1 MKVLSRGLAALVS
14 AAVLAG
20 AVPALAQQAAAAN
33 IEVAADP
40 KLVEMVPADIRERGY
55 ITGAASLS
63 VPPLLYADDDA
74 NTPKGAV
81 AEISAAYAARLGLE
95 IRIEKVTGGGAI
107 PGVVAGRYDVVASA
121 GDFKS
126 RRDVLDFVDLVKGG
140 TALLVKAGNPTGV
153 TGFDDLCGRKLALA
167 KGSIQEGEAAD
178 LSEKCVAA
186 GKPAIDLMPF
196 PDSSA
201 GILAMQSGRSDV
213 YWDDLAPAAWRIK
226 QSSEFEIAGAPQ
238 DLAPYGVG
246 VPKDKTQLRDAIQAA
261 LQSLIDDGT
270 YQAILAKWGMEAIAE
285 SEAMINGSEF

>member
-1 MKVLSRGLAALVS
+1 MKAFKRGLAALVS
-14 AAVLAG
+14 AA
-20 AVPALAQQAAAAN
+20 ALLSATAAMAQ
-33 IEVAADP
+33 EVKVDP
-40 KLVEMVPADIRERGY
+40 KLAEMVPQDVRDRGY
-55 ITGAASLS
+55 IVGAASLA

-95 IRIEKVTGGGAI
+95 LRIEKVTGGGAI
-107 PGVVAGRYDVVASA
+107 PGVVAGRYDIVASA

-153 TGFDDLCGRKLALA
+153 QGFEDLCGRKLALA

-178 LSEKCVAA
+178 LSDKCVAG
-186 GKPAIDLMPF
+186 GKAAIELMPF

-201 GILAMQSGRSDV
+201 GILAMQAGRADV
-213 YWDDLAPAAWRIK
+213 FWDDLAPASWRLK
-226 QSSEFEIAGAPQ
+226 QSSEFAIAGKPQ

-246 VPKDKTQLRDAIQAA
+246 IPKEKTQLRDAIQAS

-270 YQAILAKWGMEAIAE
+270 YGQILAKWGMEAIAE
-285 SEAMINGSEF
+285 PEALINGSEF

>member
-1 MKVLSRGLAALVS
+1 MKAFKRGLAALVS
-14 AAVLAG
+14 AA
-20 AVPALAQQAAAAN
+20 ALLSATAAMAQ
-33 IEVAADP
+33 EVKVDP
-40 KLVEMVPADIRERGY
+40 KLAEMVPQDIRDRGY
-55 ITGAASLS
+55 IVGAASLA

-95 IRIEKVTGGGAI
+95 LRIEKVTGGGAI
-107 PGVVAGRYDVVASA
+107 PGVVAGRYDIVASA

-153 TGFDDLCGRKLALA
+153 QGFEDLCGRKLALA

-178 LSEKCVAA
+178 LSGKCVAG
-186 GKPAIDLMPF
+186 GKAAIELMPF

-201 GILAMQSGRSDV
+201 GILAMQAGRADV
-213 YWDDLAPAAWRIK
+213 FWDDLAPASWRLK
-226 QSSEFEIAGAPQ
+226 QSSEFEIAGKPQ

-246 VPKDKTQLRDAIQAA
+246 IPKEKTQLRDAIQAS

-270 YQAILAKWGMEAIAE
+270 YGQILAKWGMEAIAE
-285 SEAMINGSEF
+285 PEALINGSEF

>member
-1 MKVLSRGLAALVS
+1 MMTIKRGLAALIS
-14 AAVLAG
+14 AA
-20 AVPALAQQAAAAN
+20 ALLSATAPMAQ
-33 IEVAADP
+33 EVQVDP
-40 KLVEMVPADIRERGY
+40 KLAEMVPQDIRDRGY
-55 ITGAASLS
+55 LVGAASLA
-63 VPPLLYADDDA
+63 VPPLLFADDDA

-95 IRIEKVTGGGAI
+95 LRIEKVTGGGAI
-107 PGVVAGRYDVVASA
+107 PGVVAGRYDIVASA

-153 TGFDDLCGRKLALA
+153 AGFDDLCGRKLALA

-178 LSEKCVAA
+178 LSDKCVTDGKAA
-186 GKPAIDLMPF
+186 VELMPF

-201 GILAMQSGRSDV
+201 GILAMQAGRADV
-213 YWDDLAPAAWRIK
+213 FWDDLAPAAWRIK
-226 QSSEFEIAGAPQ
+226 QSNEFELAGEPQ

-246 VPKDKTQLRDAIQAA
+246 IPKDKTELRDAIQAS

-270 YQAILAKWGMEAIAE
+270 YGQILENWGMEAIAE
-285 SEAMINGSEF
+285 PEAMINGSEF

>member
-1 MKVLSRGLAALVS
+1 MKAFKRGLAALVS
-14 AAVLAG
+14 AA
-20 AVPALAQQAAAAN
+20 ALLSATAAMAQ
-33 IEVAADP
+33 EVKVDP
-40 KLVEMVPADIRERGY
+40 KLAEMVPQDVRDRGY
-55 ITGAASLS
+55 IVGAASLA

-95 IRIEKVTGGGAI
+95 LRIEKVTGGGAI
-107 PGVVAGRYDVVASA
+107 PGVVAGRYDIVASA

-153 TGFDDLCGRKLALA
+153 QGFEDLCGRKLALA

-178 LSEKCVAA
+178 LSDKCVAG
-186 GKPAIDLMPF
+186 GKAAIELMPF

-201 GILAMQSGRSDV
+201 GILAMQAGRADV
-213 YWDDLAPAAWRIK
+213 FWDDLAPASWRLK
-226 QSSEFEIAGAPQ
+226 QSSEFEIAGKPQ

-246 VPKDKTQLRDAIQAA
+246 IPKEKTQLRDAIQAS

-270 YQAILAKWGMEAIAE
+270 YGQILAKWGMEAIAE
-285 SEAMINGSEF
+285 PEALINGSEF

>member
-1 MKVLSRGLAALVS
+1 MKAFKRGLAALVS
-14 AAVLAG
+14 AA
-20 AVPALAQQAAAAN
+20 ALLSATAAMAQ
-33 IEVAADP
+33 EVKVDP
-40 KLVEMVPADIRERGY
+40 KLAEMVPQDIRDRGY
-55 ITGAASLS
+55 IVGAASLA

-95 IRIEKVTGGGAI
+95 LRIEKVTGGGAI
-107 PGVVAGRYDVVASA
+107 PGVVAGRYDIVASA

-153 TGFDDLCGRKLALA
+153 QGFEDLCGRKLALA

-178 LSEKCVAA
+178 LSDKCVAG
-186 GKPAIDLMPF
+186 GKAAIELMPF

-201 GILAMQSGRSDV
+201 GILAMQAGRADV
-213 YWDDLAPAAWRIK
+213 FWDDLAPASWRLK
-226 QSSEFEIAGAPQ
+226 QSSEFEIAGKPQ

-246 VPKDKTQLRDAIQAA
+246 IPKEKTQLRDAIQAS

-270 YQAILAKWGMEAIAE
+270 YGQILAKWGMEAIAE
-285 SEAMINGSEF
+285 PEALINGSEF

>member
-1 MKVLSRGLAALVS
+1 MKAFKRGLAALVS
-14 AAVLAG
+14 AA
-20 AVPALAQQAAAAN
+20 ALLSAAAAMAQ
-33 IEVAADP
+33 EVKVDP
-40 KLVEMVPADIRERGY
+40 KLAEMVPQDIRDRGY
-55 ITGAASLS
+55 IVGAASLA

-95 IRIEKVTGGGAI
+95 LRIEKVTGGGAI
-107 PGVVAGRYDVVASA
+107 PGVVAGRYDIVASA

-153 TGFDDLCGRKLALA
+153 QGFEDLCGRKLALA

-178 LSEKCVAA
+178 LSDKCVAG
-186 GKPAIDLMPF
+186 GKAAIELMPF

-201 GILAMQSGRSDV
+201 GILAMQAGRADV
-213 YWDDLAPAAWRIK
+213 FWDDLAPASWRLK
-226 QSSEFEIAGAPQ
+226 QSSEFEIAGKPQ

-246 VPKDKTQLRDAIQAA
+246 IPKEKTQLRDAIQAS

-270 YQAILAKWGMEAIAE
+270 YGQILAKWGMEAIAE
-285 SEAMINGSEF
+285 PEALINGSEF

>member
-1 MKVLSRGLAALVS
+1 MTILSRGLAALASVAML
-14 AAVLAG
+14 AAMA
-20 AVPALAQQAAAAN
+20 PAMAQ
-33 IEVAADP
+33 EVTVDP
-40 KLVEMVPADIRERGY
+40 KLAEMVPQEIRERGY
-55 ITGAASLS
+55 LVGAASLA
-63 VPPLLYADDDA
+63 VPPLLFADDDA

-81 AEISAAYAARLGLE
+81 AEISMAYAARLGLE
-95 IRIEKVTGGGAI
+95 LRIEKVTGGGAI
-107 PGVVAGRYDVVASA
+107 PGVVAGRYDIVASA

-153 TGFDDLCGRKLALA
+153 TGFEDLCGRKLALA

-178 LSEKCVAA
+178 LSERCVAE

-213 YWDDLAPAAWRIK
+213 FWDDLAPAAWRIK
-226 QSSEFEIAGAPQ
+226 QSNEFEMAGAPQ

-246 VPKDKTQLRDAIQAA
+246 IPKDKTQLRDAIQAA

-270 YQAILAKWGMEAIAE
+270 YGQILAKWGMEAIAE
-285 SEAMINGSEF
+285 PEAMINGSEF

>member
-1 MKVLSRGLAALVS
+1 MKAFKRGLAALVS
-14 AAVLAG
+14 AA
-20 AVPALAQQAAAAN
+20 ALLSATAAMAQ
-33 IEVAADP
+33 EVKIDP
-40 KLVEMVPADIRERGY
+40 KLAEMVPQDIRDRGY
-55 ITGAASLS
+55 IVGAASLA

-95 IRIEKVTGGGAI
+95 LRIEKVTGGGAI
-107 PGVVAGRYDVVASA
+107 PGVVAGRYDIVASA

-153 TGFDDLCGRKLALA
+153 QGFEDLCGRKLALA

-178 LSEKCVAA
+178 LSDKCVAG
-186 GKPAIDLMPF
+186 GKAAIELMPF

-201 GILAMQSGRSDV
+201 GILAMQAGRADV
-213 YWDDLAPAAWRIK
+213 FWDDLAPASWRLK
-226 QSSEFEIAGAPQ
+226 QSSEFEIAGKPQ

-246 VPKDKTQLRDAIQAA
+246 IPKEKTQLRDAIQAS

-270 YQAILAKWGMEAIAE
+270 YGQILAKWGMEAIAE
-285 SEAMINGSEF
+285 PEALINGSEF

>member
-1 MKVLSRGLAALVS
+1 MTIFSRGLAALVS
-14 AAVLAG
+14 VAFIAG
-20 AVPALAQQAAAAN
+20 MAPALAQD
-33 IEVAADP
+33 VTVDP
-40 KLVEMVPADIRERGY
+40 KLAEMVPQEIRDRGY
-55 ITGAASLS
+55 LVGAASLS
-63 VPPLLYADDDA
+63 VPPLLFADDDA

-81 AEISAAYAARLGLE
+81 AEISQAYAARLGLE

-107 PGVVAGRYDVVASA
+107 PGVVAGRYDIVASA

-153 TGFDDLCGRKLALA
+153 TGFDDLCGRKLALS
-167 KGSIQEGEAAD
+167 KGSIQEGAAAD
-178 LSEKCVAA
+178 ISAKCVTD
-186 GKPAIDLMPF
+186 GKPAIELMPF

-201 GILAMQSGRSDV
+201 GVLAMQSGRADLF
-213 YWDDLAPAAWRIK
+213 WDDLAPAAWRIK
-226 QSSEFEIAGAPQ
+226 QSGEFEIAGAPQ

-246 VPKDKTQLRDAIQAA
+246 IPKDKTQLRDAIQAS
-261 LQSLIDDGT
+261 LQSLMDDGT